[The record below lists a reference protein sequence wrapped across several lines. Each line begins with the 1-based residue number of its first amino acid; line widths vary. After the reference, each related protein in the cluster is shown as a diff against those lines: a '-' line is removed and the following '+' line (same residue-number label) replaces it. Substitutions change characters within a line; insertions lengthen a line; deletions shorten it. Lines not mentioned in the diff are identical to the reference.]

1 MLACDWF
8 KTPILAL
15 NVFEEGNVTN
25 ISPTIKV
32 DNLVK
37 PSVTIKVDT
46 LVNPS
51 VTEHIL
57 LSASCCPKEI
67 LA

>member
-1 MLACDWF
+1 
-8 KTPILAL
+8 
-15 NVFEEGNVTN
+15 VTN
-25 ISPTIKV
+25 ISLTIKV

-37 PSVTIKVDT
+37 PTVTIKVDI

-51 VTEHIL
+51 VIEHIL
-57 LSASCCPKEI
+57 LSASCCPKKV